1 MQELKTGFTIK
12 DRYVIVSK
20 QGDGTLGTAI
30 YLGHDNKE
38 DIDIIIRIIPA
49 NMLDDEEMV
58 TRFNQGVE
66 LTKKL
71 KHPNILEVFDSG
83 HTENMKYLI
92 TSYKKGFFLNDYLEH
107 RGQLDETESIKLIKA
122 LSEALNYAWKEQK
135 IIHRNISPDT
145 ILVAK
150 GNVPL
155 LTDFDLAKSLESDNK
170 LTLEGYTVGNPLYM
184 SPEQALG
191 KDVDFHSDIYCLGLV
206 LYQLLAGA
214 PPFHDRSKMEI
225 LKAQISEKHPKIQSI
240 NKDISDAC
248 ESVLDKMLAKND
260 KERYGT
266 WEDVINDLSAILNK
280 ETPSTLA
287 SKTLKKSDS
296 KYKMHAIQMP
306 AVTTPVTEEKNDIKP
321 SEKQSTKTETTE
333 PATAAPPVAKK
344 KNVILLVTVAIVVTV
359 VILLGIMQKKPET
372 EQAVIEK
379 AIDTVEVKDLP
390 AQQVV
395 SKEKNSSEKITD
407 KKIEKKLPE
416 KRVITTQQSDK
427 YKKACLNNIKQ
438 IGIAL
443 QMYANIFES
452 KYPKP
457 DGAKGLDILRSKGFL
472 EVPQVFICPST
483 GHSAAAPGKPITE
496 ASCDYVYV
504 GGYSEYSEATTPIL
518 WSKPENHKDFG
529 IILYANGDIK
539 EFTGNNWLFHT
550 KKK

>member
-20 QGDGTLGTAI
+20 QGDGTLGTAV
-30 YLGHDNKE
+30 YLGHDTKD
-38 DIDIIIRIIPA
+38 DIDIIIRILPA
-49 NMLDDEEMV
+49 NMLADKEMI

-71 KHPNILEVFDSG
+71 KHPNILEVFDCGDSD
-83 HTENMKYLI
+83 NIKYLI
-92 TSYKKGFFLNDYLEH
+92 TSYKKGYFLNDYLEH

-135 IIHRNISPDT
+135 VIHRNISPDT

-191 KDVDFHSDIYCLGLV
+191 KEVDFHSDIYCLGLV
-206 LYQLLAGA
+206 FYQLLSGA
-214 PPFHDRSKMEI
+214 PPFHNKSKMEI
-225 LKAQISEKHPKIQSI
+225 LKAQISEKHPAIKSL

-248 ESVLDKMLAKND
+248 ESVMDKMLEKIEKD
-260 KERYGT
+260 RYAS
-266 WEDVINDLSAILNK
+266 WEEVIKDLSAILNK
-280 ETPSTLA
+280 ETPSTLKI
-287 SKTLKKSDS
+287 KTLQKSDS
-296 KYKMHAIQMP
+296 KYKMQAVQMP
-306 AVTTPVTEEKNDIKP
+306 AVTMPVKEEVQETKPAACVKTADSEEKKE
-321 SEKQSTKTETTE
+321 S
-333 PATAAPPVAKK
+333 APKMKK
-344 KNVILLVTVAIVVTV
+344 AVLLLIVAIVV
-359 VILLGIMQKKPET
+359 I
-372 EQAVIEK
+372 AVLFISLIK
-379 AIDTVEVKDLP
+379 GK
-390 AQQVV
+390 
-395 SKEKNSSEKITD
+395 TD
-407 KKIEKKLPE
+407 KEEAIEATIQKVTLPE
-416 KRVITTQQSDK
+416 KGIPEAKQAPEVITDQKKSEESIAKTNTDV
-427 YKKACLNNIKQ
+427 KKAAECKKSCMNNIKQ

-457 DGAKGLDILRSKGFL
+457 DGAEGLDILRSKGFL
-472 EVPQVFICPST
+472 EVPQVFICSAT

-496 ASCDYVYV
+496 KSCDYVYV
-504 GGYSEYSEATTPIL
+504 GGYSEYSEPNTPIL
-518 WSKPENHKDFG
+518 WSKPGNHKDFG